1 MPYKARWGERRT
13 IMKSI
18 IKKMTVFGLVAAMFF
33 SVAVVPSSA
42 ASSSMPRIKKVEY
55 EGRGVI
61 EVDFYGK
68 VRYGTY
74 GPSSVTV
81 KDLKGRSYTA
91 AILERD
97 GDDLKFR
104 IKNYRK
110 NHTYKFTINQVRK
123 WNSSRYYNLTRT
135 IGIEI
140 KKSASSTG
148 NSLIT
153 ATRAR
158 QIATGAVGLSTSQVR
173 FIKTKLDYD
182 DGVRVYE
189 VEFIRGYYEYEFEIN
204 ARTGGIKSKHIE
216 YMD

>member
-1 MPYKARWGERRT
+1 
-13 IMKSI
+13 MKRMM
-18 IKKMTVFGLVAAMFF
+18 KRMTVFGLVAAMFF

-42 ASSSMPRIKKVEY
+42 ASMPKIKKVEY

-68 VRYGTY
+68 VRYGSY
-74 GPSSVTV
+74 GPASVTV
-81 KDLKGRSYTA
+81 KDLKGRDYKVS
-91 AILERD
+91 ILERD

-110 NHTYKFTINQVRK
+110 NHTYKFTIKSVRN
-123 WNSSRYYNLTRT
+123 WNSRRSYDLTRT

-140 KKSASSTG
+140 KKAAPANNT
-148 NSLIT
+148 LIT
-153 ATRAR
+153 VARAR
-158 QIATGAVGLSTSQVR
+158 QIATGSVGLKPAQVR
-173 FIKTKLDYD
+173 FTKTKLDYE

-189 VEFIRGYYEYEFEIN
+189 VEFIRGNYEYEFEIN

>member
-1 MPYKARWGERRT
+1 
-13 IMKSI
+13 MKR
-18 IKKMTVFGLVAAMFF
+18 MTVFGLVAAMFF

-42 ASSSMPRIKKVEY
+42 ASMPKIKKVEY
-55 EGRGVI
+55 EGRGVV

-68 VRYGTY
+68 VRYGSY
-74 GPSSVTV
+74 GPGSVTV
-81 KDLKGRSYTA
+81 KDLKGRDYKVS
-91 AILERD
+91 ILERD

-110 NHTYKFTINQVRK
+110 NHTYKFTIKSVRN
-123 WNSSRYYNLTRT
+123 WNSGRSYDLTRT

-140 KKSASSTG
+140 KKAAPANNT
-148 NSLIT
+148 LIT
-153 ATRAR
+153 VARAR
-158 QIATGAVGLSTSQVR
+158 QIATGAVGLKPAQVR
-173 FIKTKLDYD
+173 FIKTKLDYE

-189 VEFIRGYYEYEFEIN
+189 VEFIRGNYEYEFEIN